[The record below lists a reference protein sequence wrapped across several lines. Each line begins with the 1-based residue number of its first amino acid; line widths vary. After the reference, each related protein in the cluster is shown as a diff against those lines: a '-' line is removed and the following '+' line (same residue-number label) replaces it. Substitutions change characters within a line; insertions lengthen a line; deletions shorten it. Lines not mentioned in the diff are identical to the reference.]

1 MSDILPRKFGDKRGI
16 SPIMATLLLI
26 VIAIAAI
33 IVTYAWITAYMGGAT
48 RRAGEELIVE
58 NIKFHDNN
66 KVSITLRNTG
76 TSDVKIVA
84 IYVGNSSTSLTNATN
99 INPALPQ
106 LISAGTAKEFTVTLD
121 YNYDTGTRYYF
132 KVVTA
137 SGYILPFNE
146 KP

>member
-1 MSDILPRKFGDKRGI
+1 VNDILPRKFGDKRGI

-48 RRAGEELIVE
+48 RKAGEELVVE
-58 NIKFHDNN
+58 NVRFYNSNKIDIK
-66 KVSITLRNTG
+66 LRSTG
-76 TSDVKIVA
+76 TSDLKIVA
-84 IYVGNSSTSLTNATN
+84 IYVGESPTNLTEATTVS
-99 INPALPQ
+99 PTLPRTV
-106 LISAGTAKEFTVTLD
+106 LAGASETFTIT
-121 YNYDTGTRYYF
+121 YNWTVGTRYYF

-137 SGYILPFNE
+137 SGYVLPFNE